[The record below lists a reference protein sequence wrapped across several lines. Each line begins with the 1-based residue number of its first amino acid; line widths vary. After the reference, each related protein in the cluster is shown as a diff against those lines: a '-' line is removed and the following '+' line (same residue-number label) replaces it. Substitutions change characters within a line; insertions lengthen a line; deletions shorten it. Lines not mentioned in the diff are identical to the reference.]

1 MSDDYHTGV
10 DRLTSSG
17 LKILLKKSPAHY
29 YEEYTSTKTP
39 PTKAMEFGIAAHA
52 LILEGEE
59 AFAKVA
65 VVRPD
70 EIDGRTKEGKEF
82 KKNAN
87 GKIVLTENEV
97 NEIYSFRDI
106 MKDSEYGSA
115 IFSKRGKA
123 EQVVE
128 WRDAMTAADCKCKP
142 DWMSKDGRL
151 IIDLKMMADADPTNF
166 KRSVYRYG
174 YHISAA
180 MYIEGVAQHYGTV
193 PDFVWAVCEKGS
205 GKIAFYTPSSELLS
219 EGAVK
224 VGTGM
229 AIYAKCKDKNNW
241 PAYDNGIVVIG

>member
-1 MSDDYHTGV
+1 MSDDYHSGV
-10 DRLTSSG
+10 ERLTSSG

-29 YEEYTSTKTP
+29 HDEYTKRKTP

-59 AFAKVA
+59 AFAEIA

-82 KKNAN
+82 KKNAK
-87 GKIVLTENEV
+87 GKIILTEDEMA
-97 NEIYSFRDI
+97 EIFSFREQL
-106 MKDSEYGSA
+106 KASEYGSI
-115 IFSKRGKA
+115 IFSRRGVA

-128 WRDAMTAADCKCKP
+128 WRDPLTAADCKCKP
-142 DWMSKDGRL
+142 DWMAKDGRL

-166 KRSVYRYG
+166 KRSVYRFG

-180 MYIEGVAQHYGTV
+180 MYVEEVAQHFGTE

-205 GKIAFYTPSSELLS
+205 GKIAFYTPGPELMS
-219 EGAVK
+219 EGHTK
-224 VGTGM
+224 VGRGM
-229 AIYAKCKDKNNW
+229 SIYAKCKDKNNW
-241 PAYDNGIVVIG
+241 PAYDNGVVVIG